1 MDISQLTPDLL
12 SGTGSKSQ
20 QLFELLESLFKDGTL
35 ADGDLL
41 PPETEIA
48 RLLQVSRGT
57 VRHAFDRLVKKGLCQ
72 RRRGHGTFSTVGQ
85 RYRAGEKRSLP
96 TLLLAVESTKLP
108 VLVHPFFDEIL
119 VGIRE
124 RAAHR
129 YALEMAVVSPS
140 DFPEKAFG
148 EASVVILLGHFTE
161 KTLERVAQVEKPVL
175 SLQFRY
181 RQFPFSSVCV
191 DNEMAGYLLTRHLI
205 EAGAQEVRYFCLG
218 LHVAEFVQ
226 RAAGVQNA
234 LYEASLPSDRFLVN
248 LERQSHD
255 LLAEAVRQ
263 LEGEKVDAVIGCRDI
278 LAIELLS
285 LLKNRTAAAMPVRV
299 AGFDDLHA
307 ASFTAPQL
315 TSVHQPTYE
324 VGAKAVDLAD
334 TLLSRRQAPRHLL
347 LPPTLMVR
355 ASSLEGV

>member
-1 MDISQLTPDLL
+1 MDISQLTPNLL

-72 RRRGHGTFSTVGQ
+72 RRRGQGTFSTVGQ
-85 RYRAGEKRSLP
+85 RYRTGEKRTLP
-96 TLLLAVESTKLP
+96 TLLLAVESNRLP

-140 DFPEKAFG
+140 DFPEKALE

-161 KTLERVAQVEKPVL
+161 GTLERLARVEKPVL

-205 EAGAQEVRYFCLG
+205 EAGARQIRYFCLG
-218 LHVAEFVQ
+218 LHTAEFVQ

-234 LYEASLPSDRFLVN
+234 LYEASLPSEHFLVN
-248 LERQSHD
+248 LQRQSHD
-255 LLAEAVRQ
+255 LLVEAMRRF
-263 LEGEKVDAVIGCRDI
+263 EAEKVDAVIGCRDI

-285 LLKNRTAAAMPVRV
+285 LLKNRAATTMPVRV

-324 VGAKAVDLAD
+324 VGSKAVDLAD
-334 TLLSRRQAPRHLL
+334 ALLCKRQPPRHLL
-347 LPPTLMVR
+347 LPPALMVR